1 MAMTDTRPEEETP
14 APPEE
19 AAVFDAGWTGGT
31 DHKAIG
37 TLYIVAAL
45 AFLVVGGLL
54 ALVMR
59 AQLATPDADIV
70 GGNTYRQLFTM
81 HGVTMV
87 FLFLLPLWLGLAT
100 AIVPLQLGAT
110 RLAFPRAHA
119 LSFWLFLGGAVMVVA
134 APLVSDVFG
143 GWSLSDPIPERLG
156 LRGDGPDLLI
166 LGMGLVAIAGVV
178 ASVNLL
184 ATILSL
190 RVDGLTL
197 RRVPPFTWSVL
208 VSSSV
213 LMLALP
219 VLVAA
224 LLMLFVD
231 RHYAGHVFDG
241 WTGSR
246 RGNPL
251 LWPRMFWFAAY
262 PTLWALLLPALGAIS
277 EIVPVFARRRLAD
290 HRRAIAALA
299 AVGILSFAGWGSEV
313 RTLSRA
319 RPLFAIGALVV
330 LLPVVS
336 LLLNWLLTL
345 RGAVRDPG
353 ARRRMGKVP
362 MLHALGFLSVLAVGL
377 GGGVISAL
385 DAGCRSHSNYWS
397 VAEQHTL
404 FFGAATV
411 GAVAALYYW
420 APKLWGRHLSEKLG
434 ALQFLALVGGLHL
447 TFLPMYVLGI
457 QDMGVHLPVQDADE
471 SWELANLAASA
482 GAAVVGLALLLLVA
496 NLLGSIV
503 AGRGRRAEADPWQ
516 GHTLEWATSSP
527 PPPGNFTRPLPPI
540 RSNRPVW
547 DATRACERPDRAAQ
561 PADERS
567 PGDAPS

>member
-1 MAMTDTRPEEETP
+1 MAMTETRPEEEESP
-14 APPEE
+14 APPQEP
-19 AAVFDAGWTGGT
+19 AVFDAGWTAGT
-31 DHKAIG
+31 DHKVIG
-37 TLYIVAAL
+37 KLYILAAL
-45 AFLVVGGLL
+45 VFLVVGGLL

-59 AQLATPDADIV
+59 AQLATPDADVV
-70 GGNTYRQLFTM
+70 GATTYRQLFTM

-87 FLFLLPLWLGLAT
+87 FLFLLPMWLGLAT

-110 RLAFPRAHA
+110 RMAFPRAHA
-119 LSFWLFLGGAVMVVA
+119 LSFWLFLGGAAMVVA

-156 LRGDGPDLLI
+156 FRGDGPDLLI
-166 LGMGLVAIAGVV
+166 LGMGLVAVAGVV

-190 RVDGLTL
+190 RVEGLTL
-197 RRVPPFTWSVL
+197 KRVPPFTWSVM
-208 VSSSV
+208 VSGSV

-224 LLMLFVD
+224 LTMLFVD

-277 EIVPVFARRRLAD
+277 EIIPVFARRRLAD

-345 RGAVRDPG
+345 KDGARDPG

-385 DAGCRSHSNYWS
+385 DAGRRSHSNYWS

-434 ALQFLALVGGLHL
+434 ALQCLALVGGLHL

-457 QDMGVHLPVQDADE
+457 QDMSARLPVQDSDE

-482 GAAVVGLALLLLVA
+482 GAGLLGVALLLLVA

-503 AGRGRRAEADPWQ
+503 ARRGRRADDDPWE
-516 GHTLEWATSSP
+516 GHTLEWATTSP
-527 PPPGNFTRPLPPI
+527 PPVHNFDELPVVRSEVPLLDLHA
-540 RSNRPVW
+540 SSTN
-547 DATRACERPDRAAQ
+547 D
-561 PADERS
+561 DED
-567 PGDAPS
+567 GEG

>member
-1 MAMTDTRPEEETP
+1 MAMTETRPDSQTGTP
-14 APPEE
+14 AEP
-19 AAVFDAGWTGGT
+19 AVFDGGWTGGT
-31 DHKAIG
+31 DHKAVG
-37 TLYIVAAL
+37 KLYIVAAL
-45 AFLVVGGLL
+45 VFLVAGGVL

-70 GGNTYRQLFTM
+70 GRTTYRQLFTM

-87 FLFLLPLWLGLAT
+87 FLFLLPIWLGLAT

-110 RLAFPRAHA
+110 RMAFPRAHA

-134 APLVSDVFG
+134 APVVSDVFS
-143 GWSLSDPIPERLG
+143 GWTLSDPIPERLG

-166 LGMGLVAIAGVV
+166 LGMGLVAVAGVV
-178 ASVNLL
+178 ASVNLIS
-184 ATILSL
+184 TILSL
-190 RVDGLTL
+190 RVEGLTL

-224 LLMLFVD
+224 LTMLFVD

-246 RGNPL
+246 GGNPL
-251 LWPRMFWFAAY
+251 MWPRMFWFAAY
-262 PTLWALLLPALGAIS
+262 PTLWALLLPALGVIT

-290 HRRAIAALA
+290 HRRAIAALG
-299 AVGILSFAGWGSEV
+299 AVGVLAFAGWGSEV

-319 RPLFAIGALVV
+319 RPLFALGALAV
-330 LLPVVS
+330 LVPVAS
-336 LLLNWLLTL
+336 LLMNWLLTL
-345 RGAVRDPG
+345 RHARHDPG
-353 ARRRMGKVP
+353 ARQRMRRTP
-362 MLHALGFLSVLAVGL
+362 MLHAVGFFSVLIVGL
-377 GGGVISAL
+377 GGGVVSAL
-385 DAGCRSHSNYWS
+385 DAGRRSHSNYWS

-420 APKLWGRHLSEKLG
+420 APKLWGRHLSEGLG
-434 ALQFLALVGGLHL
+434 FLQFVALVGGLHL
-447 TFLPMYVLGI
+447 TFLPMYVLGL
-457 QDMGVHLPVQDADE
+457 QDMGVHIPVLDPDE
-471 SWELANLAASA
+471 DWELANLVASA
-482 GAAVVGLALLLLVA
+482 GAGVVGVALLLLVA
-496 NLLGSIV
+496 NLAGSLV
-503 AGRGRRAEADPWQ
+503 AGRGARADADPWE

-527 PPPGNFTRPLPPI
+527 PPLHNFDDLPVVRSEVPLL
-540 RSNRPVW
+540 
-547 DATRACERPDRAAQ
+547 DRHAVSMS
-561 PADERS
+561 DEE
-567 PGDAPS
+567 G